1 MRKENKEILIQEL
14 IGKSI
19 EIDAEWLEEND
30 SELLDWITSS
40 KYWGRGYD
48 FVPERS
54 EAVVRVEF
62 DEAGIRYYV
71 TFESH
76 LEGVQQSLNNQPA
89 WGEDSWEDWEDT
101 EQLKKYYELAK

>member
-1 MRKENKEILIQEL
+1 MKRQKLIKKL
-14 IGKSI
+14 IGKTI
-19 EIDAEWLEEND
+19 EFDAEWLEEND
-30 SELLDWITSS
+30 PELLDWITSS

-54 EAVVRVEF
+54 EAVARVEF
-62 DEAGIRYYV
+62 DEAGMRYYA

-76 LEGVQQSLNNQPA
+76 PEGVQQSLNNQSA